1 MEVRALGRS
10 GIELSRIVLGCGNFG
25 GIGSSPAFFGSG
37 ETEGEAHALMD
48 AAWTA
53 GITAFDTADAY
64 GGGRS
69 ESYIGS
75 WLRTKGADVRERLV
89 LTTKTF
95 NPMAAGADHGLAPD
109 RIRTQIEGSLSRLG
123 VEAVDVYLA
132 HEQDPG
138 TPLEETIGAFAD
150 LQRAGTI
157 KTYGGSNV
165 DRAWLDEALRHGRV
179 ECVQNSYSLLE
190 RSDETNVLGT
200 CAREAIGYTP
210 FSPLAGGW
218 LTGKYRRGEPSPAGS
233 RMTMRPESYAHLRN
247 DRTFAAL
254 EAFEEQARGR
264 GTTPAALAL
273 AWVLSH
279 PHVTAVV
286 IGPRRPEHLA
296 PALEALELRLSPV
309 ERETI
314 TELFA

>member
-25 GIGSSPAFFGSG
+25 GIGSSPAFFGAG
-37 ETEGEAHALMD
+37 ESEGEAHALMD

-95 NPMAAGADHGLAPD
+95 NPMAAGAGHGLAPD

-132 HEQDPG
+132 HEQDPD
-138 TPLEETIGAFAD
+138 TPLEQTIAAFAE

-165 DRAWLDEALRHGRV
+165 DRAWLDEALRHRQQPLDV
-179 ECVQNSYSLLE
+179 LLRE
-190 RSDETNVLGT
+190 HQQGHAKSSVIVSRSTVDRRSSSASSAG
-200 CAREAIGYTP
+200 ARC
-210 FSPLAGGW
+210 SV
-218 LTGKYRRGEPSPAGS
+218 RRGPI
-233 RMTMRPESYAHLRN
+233 T
-247 DRTFAAL
+247 
-254 EAFEEQARGR
+254 
-264 GTTPAALAL
+264 
-273 AWVLSH
+273 
-279 PHVTAVV
+279 TAVTWGWESTQASASAAGV
-286 IGPRRPEHLA
+286 VPCPRACSSNASRA
-296 PALEALELRLSPV
+296 ANVRSFRRWV
-309 ERETI
+309 
-314 TELFA
+314 